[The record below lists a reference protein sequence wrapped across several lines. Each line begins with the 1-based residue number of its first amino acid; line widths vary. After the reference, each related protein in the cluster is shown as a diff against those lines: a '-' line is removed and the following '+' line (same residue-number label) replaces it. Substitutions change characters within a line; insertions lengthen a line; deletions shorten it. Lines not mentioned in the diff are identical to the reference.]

1 MRPARGRPSPPFSV
15 PRLRRFRHGLRC
27 VLRRPQ
33 GARQES
39 EIREGRSVTVGK
51 GGSQPS
57 EITQRTG
64 FAFQPNPE
72 LDLFG
77 LGFNWGEPNE
87 TAFQPGLR
95 DPYSVEAFYRFQLA
109 EHLAVMP
116 DIQFLVHP
124 ALNTEVDSIW
134 VFGVRARLEL

>member
-1 MRPARGRPSPPFSV
+1 MVLRQHPRDLLARGR
-15 PRLRRFRHGLRC
+15 
-27 VLRRPQ
+27 
-33 GARQES
+33 
-39 EIREGRSVTVGK
+39 T
-51 GGSQPS
+51 GGSLLQKS
-57 EITQRTG
+57 LSAG

-77 LGFNWGEPNE
+77 FGLNWGEPNE
-87 TAFQPGLR
+87 STFQPGLR
-95 DPYSVEAFYRFQLA
+95 DQYSVEAFYRFQLA
-109 EHLAVMP
+109 EHLAVTP